1 MIVVAGGGTGGHLYP
16 GIAIAQELQRRRP
29 GLEILFAASGSPLER
44 DILERQGYPLLP
56 IASGGVVGKSI
67 ARRIAG
73 GFKAFRG
80 FVQSIGALRR
90 IRPKMVIGVGGY
102 ASGPMVMAGVLMRL
116 PILIHEQNYYP
127 GLTNRLLA
135 PWVGRVATSFPE
147 TAAYLGGRGTLTGNP
162 IRPDFINARR
172 KERGGQFHVLV
183 FGGSQGSRAINAAV
197 IAALGPL
204 REHHSSFRFVHG
216 TGPTELERVRAA
228 YAEAGFDADVRSY
241 IDQILLAYEGAD
253 LVVAR
258 SGAST
263 MSEIAICGK
272 ASILIPLPQAAHDHQ
287 RYNARKLE
295 SVGAAIVM
303 EEKSLTGEAL
313 AGTLLSLRDDPA
325 RLTRM
330 EDAACSLAI
339 PDAAARIA
347 DLAEEMVS

>member
-204 REHHSSFRFVHG
+204 REHHSSFRFMHG

-295 SVGAAIVM
+295 RVGAAIVM